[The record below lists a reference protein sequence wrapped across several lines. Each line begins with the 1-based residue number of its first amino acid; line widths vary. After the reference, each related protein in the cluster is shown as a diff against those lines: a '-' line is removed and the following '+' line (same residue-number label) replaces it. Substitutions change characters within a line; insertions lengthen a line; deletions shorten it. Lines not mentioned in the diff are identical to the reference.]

1 MVLFYSILRFLIYFI
16 LFYSF
21 LFYSILY
28 YNNKVRW
35 IKINLLPPGFELAT
49 SGARRPHSFFHVYL
63 PDLICTVYLYL
74 FSSSYFCG
82 LNILRLF
89 VGKIQFIFCGLN
101 IFRLFVGNIQF
112 IFFGMNVSQSIWQY
126 ILNPANRRK
135 KLSIDLKI

>member
-1 MVLFYSILRFLIYFI
+1 MKVRFFFILFYSILFYYIILYSF

-21 LFYSILY
+21 LFFSILFYSIILY
-28 YNNKVRW
+28 Y
-35 IKINLLPPGFELAT
+35 ILCYITIINLGEKKLTCFHQDSNL
-49 SGARRPHSFFHVYL
+49 RPHAPGDPWFFYVYL

-112 IFFGMNVSQSIWQY
+112 IFFGMNVSQSI
-126 ILNPANRRK
+126 
-135 KLSIDLKI
+135 